1 MTNIFKC
8 DINDFDI
15 IKLRCL
21 CQVLL
26 FQSVFTAPS
35 WCLTV
40 MYHCLR
46 ISCIIY
52 CHVLSYIFICHQLS
66 CIRIS
71 VSTKYN
77 IYIYVYVITNK
88 KHQHQHLI
96 SSTPIFYL
104 SMPRIKAT
112 KVTTATKVRRDVTSA
127 GNWGQSPATLDVT
140 TGSPPG
146 WRMTWPLD
154 GNPL

>member
-1 MTNIFKC
+1 MTLISSNSVVCVKFFFSRAFSPLLL
-8 DINDFDI
+8 DVW
-15 IKLRCL
+15 LL
-21 CQVLL
+21 CTIAFASHVS
-26 FQSVFTAPS
+26 F
-35 WCLTV
+35 TV
-40 MYHCLR
+40 MYYH
-46 ISCIIY
+46 IFSFVINY
-52 CHVLSYIFICHQLS
+52 HVLESLCLQNI
-66 CIRIS
+66 
-71 VSTKYN
+71 